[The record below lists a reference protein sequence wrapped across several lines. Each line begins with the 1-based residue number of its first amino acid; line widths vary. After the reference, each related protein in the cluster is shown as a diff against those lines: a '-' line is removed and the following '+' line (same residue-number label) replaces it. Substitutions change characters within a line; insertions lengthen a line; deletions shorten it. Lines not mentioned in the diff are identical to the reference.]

1 MRKKKEKEVEGFV
14 KLELELF
21 RNECNFTPD
30 ESMFFDLR
38 NEGEGMSFE
47 EISGQMGYGM
57 NKINKLSESV
67 TDKIIKVLPIKEAYL
82 KKYCDKYGE

>member
-14 KLELELF
+14 KWELELF

-38 NEGEGMSFE
+38 NEGDGMSFE
-47 EISGQMGYGM
+47 EIAGQMGYCM
-57 NKINKLSESV
+57 TKINKLSESV
-67 TDKIIKVLPIKEAYL
+67 TEKIIKVLPLKEAFL
-82 KKYCDKYGE
+82 KKYRDKYGE

>member
-1 MRKKKEKEVEGFV
+1 MRKKKEKEVQGFV
-14 KLELELF
+14 KWEMELF

-38 NEGEGMSFE
+38 NEGEGMSLE
-47 EISGQMGYGM
+47 EIAGQMGYGM
-57 NKINKLSESV
+57 NKIVNLSNTV
-67 TDKIIKVLPIKEAYL
+67 TEKIIKVLPIKEAYL

>member
-1 MRKKKEKEVEGFV
+1 MRKKKEKEVQGFV
-14 KLELELF
+14 KWEMELF

-38 NEGEGMSFE
+38 NEGEGMSLE
-47 EISGQMGYGM
+47 EIAGQMGYGM
-57 NKINKLSESV
+57 NKIASLSNAV
-67 TDKIIKVLPIKEAYL
+67 TEKIIKVLPIKEAYL

>member
-1 MRKKKEKEVEGFV
+1 MRKKKEKEVQGFV
-14 KLELELF
+14 KWEMELF

-38 NEGEGMSFE
+38 NEGEGMSLE
-47 EISGQMGYGM
+47 EIAEQMGYGM
-57 NKINKLSESV
+57 NKIVNLSNTV
-67 TDKIIKVLPIKEAYL
+67 TEKIIKVLPIKEAYL